1 MKQVIQNYST
11 GKLELAEVPV
21 PRCSSNKVLVKNIA
35 SLISIGTERSII
47 ELGKKSLLGKARAR
61 PDLVKRFVDKS
72 KKEGLLKT
80 FKEALGRLD
89 NPTALGYSS
98 AGIVVEVGKGI
109 HRFSPGDKVACIGA
123 GYASHAEYV
132 TVPENLCCKIP
143 DGLSCE
149 EASFGMLGVIALHG
163 VRCGKLEFGE
173 TVAVIGLG
181 LLGLLTVQI
190 LKSYGA
196 RVVGMD
202 IDAGKV
208 ELARSLGLPSAYVSE
223 DDFKK
228 DIEKITGG
236 HGADAVII
244 AAATKSEA
252 PVNTAVEV
260 ARYAGRVVLV
270 GVADIHPSRNEMW
283 HKEVEIIVSKGAG
296 PGTLD
301 PLYENKG
308 IDYPVGFVRWTENR
322 NLEEFLRLTVDR
334 GIKIRPL
341 ISHRIKIGQAEST
354 YKGMLNNEG
363 GPYVGVVID
372 YPESEQEDSRRS
384 EIIED
389 EEKALHTDTLESY
402 APCDSISLGVIGAGL
417 FGKALLL
424 PSLKKIK
431 HIKLST
437 LATSSSSNVYHTA
450 IKYGFNQSTTD
461 YKELLDDNDINSVI
475 ILTPHSMHAN
485 MVIEALHAGKHVF
498 VEKPLCINEEELKE
512 VMDKKASFSDR
523 FLMVGYNR
531 RFSPHASRARDEIK
545 KRKEPVVIHYRI
557 NAGFVAHDHWVHSEE
572 EGGSRIVGEVCHF
585 VDMLQYLTGSNPVRV
600 YAERVSGDNRAI
612 VNSDNLAVTVKFQ
625 DGSIGSIVYAGSG
638 DKSFSREQIEIF
650 SEGKTVIIRDF
661 KETQFYYSGKKKS
674 FKTINQ
680 EMGYKEEL
688 QHFFDIISGK
698 LSPGITPGEMFYS
711 TQAVFSIVTSLST
724 GRPASIF

>member
-1 MKQVIQNYST
+1 
-11 GKLELAEVPV
+11 
-21 PRCSSNKVLVKNIA
+21 
-35 SLISIGTERSII
+35 
-47 ELGKKSLLGKARAR
+47 
-61 PDLVKRFVDKS
+61 
-72 KKEGLLKT
+72 
-80 FKEALGRLD
+80 
-89 NPTALGYSS
+89 
-98 AGIVVEVGKGI
+98 
-109 HRFSPGDKVACIGA
+109 
-123 GYASHAEYV
+123 
-132 TVPENLCCKIP
+132 
-143 DGLSCE
+143 
-149 EASFGMLGVIALHG
+149 
-163 VRCGKLEFGE
+163 
-173 TVAVIGLG
+173 
-181 LLGLLTVQI
+181 
-190 LKSYGA
+190 
-196 RVVGMD
+196 
-202 IDAGKV
+202 
-208 ELARSLGLPSAYVSE
+208 
-223 DDFKK
+223 
-228 DIEKITGG
+228 
-236 HGADAVII
+236 
-244 AAATKSEA
+244 
-252 PVNTAVEV
+252 
-260 ARYAGRVVLV
+260 
-270 GVADIHPSRNEMW
+270 
-283 HKEVEIIVSKGAG
+283 
-296 PGTLD
+296 
-301 PLYENKG
+301 
-308 IDYPVGFVRWTENR
+308 
-322 NLEEFLRLTVDR
+322 
-334 GIKIRPL
+334 
-341 ISHRIKIGQAEST
+341 
-354 YKGMLNNEG
+354 MLNNEG